1 MACLEC
7 KLNET
12 AQTRLF
18 ESLLSRK
25 LRCEKKNAK
34 GRCGPGRCASQLQ
47 IGYSVQ
53 LKSNPCY
60 LTGIMIL
67 SDRWLWLLFR
77 CEAGSKAARLFE
89 EAHLYQS
96 QITYFTI
103 FKRPFG
109 SGRVLTGCVP
119 AVARLK
125 LDNSNLFHVI

>member
-1 MACLEC
+1 MRKAVVGR
-7 KLNET
+7 
-12 AQTRLF
+12 AA
-18 ESLLSRK
+18 SL
-25 LRCEKKNAK
+25 
-34 GRCGPGRCASQLQ
+34 PGASQLQ

-53 LKSNPCY
+53 LKSNPCD

-77 CEAGSKAARLFE
+77 CEAGSKAARIFE